1 MAAIE
6 TVLGF
11 CWEFSRAVGA
21 DERESG
27 PALQAKLRRRW
38 IFVLAATTW
47 HLRRLDVYQYRP
59 FTGRTALLH
68 PLRTF
73 ALLFIFRPRFLLQ
86 PPPRAVPD
94 NKLALAKRS
103 DESIEAVAHHRRPNR
118 HFALLD
124 GCFNQPGR
132 LIFGCGRCATRRSP
146 SVLGGLI
153 TCALASRSRRAV

>member
-1 MAAIE
+1 LAAIE

-47 HLRRLDVYQYRP
+47 HLRRLDVDQYRP

-86 PPPRAVPD
+86 PPREQSQTTNLRWPKGLTNRLKLWHIIDGQTDTSRYLMDVLTNRA
-94 NKLALAKRS
+94 
-103 DESIEAVAHHRRPNR
+103 
-118 HFALLD
+118 
-124 GCFNQPGR
+124 G
-132 LIFGCGRCATRRSP
+132 
-146 SVLGGLI
+146 
-153 TCALASRSRRAV
+153 